1 MELYLPS
8 LLILA
13 LAAIIVFGVI
23 PRLAPF
29 LLAVVAAL
37 MLAVVAYEHA
47 ATFRAEYTEGT
58 WQTMMYNFSYP
69 FLIAMLVLFCIG
81 FLLNFV
87 RGSPMSAS
95 VTTKAPNVKSNIST
109 AEVLSLM
116 RNPLR

>member
-8 LLILA
+8 LLILTI
-13 LAAIIVFGVI
+13 AAIIVFGVL

-29 LLAVVAAL
+29 FLAVIAAL
-37 MLAVVAYEHA
+37 VLAVVAYEHA
-47 ATFRAEYTEGT
+47 ATFRAEYTEST

-87 RGSPMSAS
+87 RGSAS
-95 VTTKAPNVKSNIST
+95 VTPKAPNVKSNVST

>member
-8 LLILA
+8 LLILT
-13 LAAIIVFGVI
+13 LAALLVFGVI

-29 LLAVVAAL
+29 LLAIIASL

-47 ATFRAEYTEGT
+47 ATFRAEYTEST

-69 FLIAMLVLFCIG
+69 FLIAMLVLFCLG

-87 RGSPMSAS
+87 TVSPTS
-95 VTTKAPNVKSNIST
+95 VATKAPNVRSNVST
-109 AEVLSLM
+109 ADVLSLM

>member
-13 LAAIIVFGVI
+13 LAAILVFGVI

-47 ATFRAEYTEGT
+47 ATFRAEYTEST

-69 FLIAMLVLFCIG
+69 FLIAMLVLFCLG

-87 RGSPMSAS
+87 RGSTAS